1 MNNKVLI
8 KLIIPELDTSFD
20 IFIPVNELIWKVKKL
35 LIKSISDITNISL
48 LENNNYILINKTTSR
63 IYSNN
68 EIIIN
73 TDIRN
78 GTEVL
83 LITSNFT

>member
-1 MNNKVLI
+1 MKNKVLV
-8 KLIIPELDTSFD
+8 KLIIPELSVDYD
-20 IFIPVNELIWKVKKL
+20 VFIPVNEVVWKIREMMLKIVCDLSEVSFDGDK
-35 LIKSISDITNISL
+35 D
-48 LENNNYILINKTTSR
+48 YFLINKDTCK

-78 GTEVL
+78 GTE
-83 LITSNFT
+83 LILFSKK